1 MATEGEVKMAIDALV
16 DRMEELDVEKLKQL
30 PDRRL
35 ALYLLDLDVSF
46 AGEMAGGRIVNIRT
60 EEGDYQA
67 QLRLICTS
75 DDFVALEKGDLHFA
89 QGWATGRFRLDA
101 SFRDLL
107 KLRALA

>member
-1 MATEGEVKMAIDALV
+1 MATEAQARMAIDSLV
-16 DRMEELDVEKLKQL
+16 DRMEDLDVEKLKQL

-35 ALYLLDLDVSF
+35 AVYLLDLDVSF
-46 AGEMAGGRIVNIRT
+46 AGEMKGGRIINVRS
-60 EEGDYQA
+60 EQGDYQA
-67 QLRLICTS
+67 QLRLVCTS
-75 DDFVALEKGDLHFA
+75 DDLVALEQGKLHFA

>member
-1 MATEGEVKMAIDALV
+1 MATEAQARMAIDSLV
-16 DRMEELDVEKLKQL
+16 DRMEDLDVEKLKQL

-46 AGEMAGGRIVNIRT
+46 AGEMAGGRIVNVRT